1 MDQHT
6 TFTPTQEYSQEQYQQ
21 HQQRNQRTQE
31 RMSKPPAYI
40 TTKDLS
46 YLQDALSWELLAM
59 KKCRH
64 FANECRNNQIKQHIN
79 QAGQMHQKHY
89 KILLKHINPANSNYH
104 HNRGFNNG

>member
-6 TFTPTQEYSQEQYQQ
+6 TFTPTQEYNQEQYQQ
-21 HQQRNQRTQE
+21 KNQQIQE
-31 RMSKPPAYI
+31 RMSKPPTYI
-40 TTKDLS
+40 TTKDLL

-64 FANECRNNQIKQHIN
+64 FANECSNNQIKQHIN

-89 KILLKHINPANSNYH
+89 KILLKHINPANSN
-104 HNRGFNNG
+104 NRGFNNG